1 MKKGI
6 KVFTSA
12 TDKVGSRFPLNSFVL
27 VLASPVNKIGT
38 LVDKT
43 GITANTTAQDLLD
56 SPTAV
61 EWLSE
66 LVTLIYKHEFSS
78 LQIKL

>member
-6 KVFTSA
+6 KVFTSGA
-12 TDKVGSRFPLNSFVL
+12 DKAGDRFPLNSFVI
-27 VLASPVNKIGT
+27 VLNGSIHKVGT

-43 GITANTTAQDLLD
+43 GITANTTAQDLIN

-66 LVTLIYKHEFSS
+66 LAQLTYISEQSS